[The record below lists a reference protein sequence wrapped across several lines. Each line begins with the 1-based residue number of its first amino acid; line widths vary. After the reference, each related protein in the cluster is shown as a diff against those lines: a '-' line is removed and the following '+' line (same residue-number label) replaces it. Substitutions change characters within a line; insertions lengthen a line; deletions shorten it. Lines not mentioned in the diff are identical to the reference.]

1 MAANKQTAISV
12 LGFEARKISVSYGK
26 RRILSDVSFTCKPGL
41 TALLG
46 KNGAGKTTL
55 MRALLGALRTDG
67 AVYLHTTDGVI
78 PMKQLSARERA
89 GVFSYAAQEPANLTL
104 STFEFV
110 LLGCAP
116 FTGLFSLPD
125 TAQKE
130 RVREL
135 FAQAGMTAFL
145 DRPYDT
151 LSGGEKKTVGF
162 LRALAQNAAWLL
174 LDEPLAGL
182 DLEKQHAFCE
192 FLGAKRTG
200 NFAKTSPNEAPF
212 LQSSEPPHQDSN
224 SLAHTPPAA
233 NAANPSSLALPFSER
248 KVAAA
253 LVSLHDPSLAMRYFD
268 RILILHDGHLL
279 AQLDKNDPAF
289 ENDYLAALQ
298 ILYGSRTAY
307 ADTPFGKTVVYQ

>member
-26 RRILSDVSFTCKPGL
+26 RRILSDVSFICKPGL

-67 AVYLHTTDGVI
+67 EVYLHTTDGVI
-78 PMKQLSARERA
+78 PMKQLSARARA
-89 GVFSYAAQEPANLTL
+89 GVFSYAAQEPAKLTL
-104 STFEFV
+104 SAFEFV

-125 TAQKE
+125 AAQKE

-182 DLEKQHAFCE
+182 DLEKQHSFCE
-192 FLGAKRTG
+192 YFMHSAD
-200 NFAKTSPNEAPF
+200 NYFI
-212 LQSSEPPHQDSN
+212 
-224 SLAHTPPAA
+224 
-233 NAANPSSLALPFSER
+233 
-248 KVAAA
+248 
-253 LVSLHDPSLAMRYFD
+253 SLHDPSLAMRYFD
-268 RILILHDGHLL
+268 RILILHNGHLL

-289 ENDYLAALQ
+289 ENNYLAALQ